1 MLTALS
7 FDSYISLSNFIH
19 TVNNFFEKVFQLFM
33 LTVLSFDSH
42 ISLSNFIYTVNNFF
56 NLFYKKMKPHLS
68 SQVQQVHW

>member
-42 ISLSNFIYTVNNFF
+42 ISLTNFIYTVNNFF
-56 NLFYKKMKPHLS
+56 
-68 SQVQQVHW
+68 

>member
-42 ISLSNFIYTVNNFF
+42 ISLSNFTYTVNMFF
-56 NLFYKKMKPHLS
+56 SRVCVLFCEIAQIPW
-68 SQVQQVHW
+68 Q